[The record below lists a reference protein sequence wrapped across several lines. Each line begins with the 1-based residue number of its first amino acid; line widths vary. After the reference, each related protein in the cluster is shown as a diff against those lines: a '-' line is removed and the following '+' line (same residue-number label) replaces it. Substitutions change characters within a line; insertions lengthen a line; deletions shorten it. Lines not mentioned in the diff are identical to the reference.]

1 MSFLNAKIK
10 LVTKAAVVT
19 IKEFFMLRSIKKI
32 MLTLCCLLM
41 LMCLCACS
49 GKDNDEVNNN
59 DVNLNHI
66 H

>member
-1 MSFLNAKIK
+1 
-10 LVTKAAVVT
+10 
-19 IKEFFMLRSIKKI
+19 MLKSIKKI

-59 DVNLNHI
+59 DVNFNQYSLVQNVYSWGSGYSKI
-66 H
+66 ILSVDF